1 MRKNTNRAIEFY
13 FRHICGFEDKPRG
26 PGGKL
31 VDLIL
36 PPYRRSIA
44 SPPVPRKSTNVKRY
58 MRPCGENQTCD

>member
-44 SPPVPRKSTNVKRY
+44 SPQYLESQRMSR
-58 MRPCGENQTCD
+58 GI